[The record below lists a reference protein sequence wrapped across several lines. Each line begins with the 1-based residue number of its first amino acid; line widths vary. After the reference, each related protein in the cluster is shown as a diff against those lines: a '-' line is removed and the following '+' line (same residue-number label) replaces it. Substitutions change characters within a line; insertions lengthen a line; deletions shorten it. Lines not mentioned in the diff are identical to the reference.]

1 MKTWLSRFN
10 LSGQFILLLVVT
22 VLTSQILNI
31 LFLMGD
37 RKLSIRTD
45 RYSMLID
52 DVTEA
57 AKNLPPYTLE
67 DLPLLV
73 SRLSNARGS
82 IFLSD
87 ENLARLSWNPE
98 EVPSYQ
104 KKLSESL
111 SEALGRNI
119 DATLINRRV
128 GRGQNLRPP
137 LPRAKTTDR
146 RPGNRPGNGGRPPPP
161 GKLEAIASAEVSPGV
176 WLNAMH
182 PHNEDAT
189 FTLGAFAA
197 TGITLLVAILAAL
210 VLTRRLV
217 RPIQDLTS
225 AARRFGRG
233 VNAQRVP
240 VSGPHDIQVA
250 IKAFNGMQE
259 NLERLIDTQR
269 STLRA
274 VGHDLRTPI
283 TALRI
288 RAEDIPPE
296 NGRDKFIAT
305 LDDLTV
311 MTEEILRWAKDVS
324 SVEDMAPVDLTALM
338 SSISDDYSD
347 QKKDVSFREFE
358 EVIIL
363 NCRRVA
369 LRRAIVNLID
379 NALKYAGNARLS
391 INLISEGY
399 VDINVDDFGPGIPE
413 EKLEAVI
420 APFTRVETSRNRNT
434 GGIGLGL
441 SIVQSVALGHG
452 GSLKLENLTPGF
464 RATLHLPITDQ

>member
-1 MKTWLSRFN
+1 MRKWLSRFN

-22 VLTSQILNI
+22 ILTSQILNI
-31 LFLMGD
+31 LFLLGD

-45 RYSMLID
+45 RYSSLIED
-52 DVTEA
+52 FTNA

-67 DLPLLV
+67 ELPVLV
-73 SRLSNARGS
+73 SRLSNGRGS
-82 IFLSD
+82 VFLSE
-87 ENLARLSWNPE
+87 ENLASLSRNPE
-98 EVPSYQ
+98 KIPTYQ

-111 SEALGRNI
+111 SEALGRDINAI
-119 DATLINRRV
+119 LINRKT
-128 GRGQNLRPP
+128 GRGQNFRPP
-137 LPRAKTTDR
+137 PSHSKALGDR
-146 RPGNRPGNGGRPPPP
+146 PANRSRPPPP
-161 GKLEAIASAEVSPGV
+161 GTLEAIASAEVSPGI
-176 WLNAMH
+176 WLNAMQ
-182 PHNEDAT
+182 PHTADAT
-189 FTLGAFAA
+189 FTFGAFAA
-197 TGITLLVAILAAL
+197 TGITLLAAILAAL

-225 AARRFGRG
+225 AAKRFGRG

-288 RAEDIPPE
+288 RAEDIPLE
-296 NGRDKFIAT
+296 NGREKFIAT

-324 SVEDMAPVDLTALM
+324 SVEEMAPVDLTALV

-347 QKKDVSFREFE
+347 QNKDVSLREFDNE
-358 EVIIL
+358 IIL

-379 NALKYAGNARLS
+379 NALKYAGNAKLS
-391 INLISEGY
+391 ISLISEGY
-399 VDINVDDFGPGIPE
+399 VDINVDDSGPGIPE
-413 EKLEAVI
+413 EKLEAVLT
-420 APFTRVETSRNRNT
+420 PFTRLETSRNRNT

-452 GSLKLENLTPGF
+452 GELKLENLTPGF
-464 RATLHLPITDQ
+464 RATLHLPLAD

>member
-1 MKTWLSRFN
+1 MKTWFSRFN

-22 VLTSQILNI
+22 ILTSQILNI

-52 DVTEA
+52 DFTNA
-57 AKNLPPYTLE
+57 AKNLPPHTKE
-67 DLPLLV
+67 ELPLLV
-73 SRLSNARGS
+73 SRLSNGRGN
-82 IFLSD
+82 IFLSV
-87 ENLARLSWNPE
+87 ENLAGLAWNPE

-111 SEALGRNI
+111 SEALGRDI
-119 DATLINRRV
+119 DAVLINRKV
-128 GRGQNLRPP
+128 GRGQNIRPP
-137 LPRAKTTDR
+137 LPHGRQSGDR
-146 RPGNRPGNGGRPPPP
+146 PSNRGRPPPP
-161 GKLEAIASAEVSPGV
+161 GKLEAIASAEVSPGI

-182 PHNEDAT
+182 PHTADAT

-197 TGITLLVAILAAL
+197 TGITLLAAILAAL

-225 AARRFGRG
+225 AAKRFGRG

-288 RAEDIPPE
+288 RAEDIPAE

-324 SVEDMAPVDLTALM
+324 SVEEMAPVDLTALV

-347 QKKDVSFREFE
+347 QKKDVSFREFDDA
-358 EVIIL
+358 IIL

-391 INLISEGY
+391 ISVISEGY

-413 EKLEAVI
+413 EKLEAVLT
-420 APFTRVETSRNRNT
+420 PFTRLETSRNRNT

-452 GSLKLENLTPGF
+452 GALKLENLTPGF
-464 RATLHLPITDQ
+464 RATLHLPLAEQ